1 MERGFTC
8 GAAEGWWEAGIEA
21 GVEVDVQV
29 GVEVG
34 LRAVVAAQCW
44 GVRGAGWGAGN

>member
-1 MERGFTC
+1 MERRFTC
-8 GAAEGWWEAGIEA
+8 GAAEGWWVAGVET

-34 LRAVVAAQCW
+34 LGADAATQSG
-44 GVRGAGWGAGN
+44 GVGGAGN